1 MVFCSIAGPNPQL
14 SVGSIICVFV
24 CVFRN
29 GRVRDRK
36 MWAVGK
42 VGVSSRMEM
51 VGSWIKNRNG
61 AVRDMETLVA
71 RKVGVNSRF
80 KKLNANRKP
89 MC

>member
-1 MVFCSIAGPNPQL
+1 
-14 SVGSIICVFV
+14 
-24 CVFRN
+24 
-29 GRVRDRK
+29 

-51 VGSWIKNRNG
+51 VGSWIENRNG